1 MPNMETKVKGT
12 SKGMNHWKEIW
23 AKHSADEGIL
33 KKEDERYILLELK
46 RSSGFDVFGGIT
58 YENWMEWY
66 RQVKRE
72 LSLMAEA
79 ECGTMESV
87 FEVGCGSG
95 ANLYL
100 LERDG
105 MQCGGLD
112 FSENLM
118 NSAKTILKTKDLLC
132 DEAIR
137 LPAKSRYDVV
147 FSNSF
152 FSYFTDQNYAE
163 AVLEKMYQKTRYGIG
178 LLDIHDKE
186 KEEDFIAYRE
196 RTVENYKEKY
206 KNLPKL
212 FYTKEFFLDFASR
225 HHADIKFTFSGVKG
239 YWNNDFIFNCYI
251 YKKKE
256 G

>member
-1 MPNMETKVKGT
+1 
-12 SKGMNHWKEIW
+12 MNQWKEIW

-33 KKEDERYILLELK
+33 KKEDEKGILLELK
-46 RSSGFDVFGGIT
+46 RSSGFDVLGDIR
-58 YENWMEWY
+58 YENWIDWY

-79 ECGTMESV
+79 ECGTMGSV

-100 LERDG
+100 LEKDG
-105 MQCGGLD
+105 IQCGGLD

-118 NSAKTILKTKDLLC
+118 NSARMILKTRDCLC

-137 LPAKSRYDVV
+137 LPVKSSYDVV
-147 FSNSF
+147 FSNSV
-152 FSYFTDQNYAE
+152 FSYFADEKYAE
-163 AVLEKMYQKTRYGIG
+163 AVLEKMYQKARYGIG
-178 LLDIHDKE
+178 LLDIHDKD
-186 KEEDFIAYRE
+186 KEGEFIAFRE
-196 RTVENYKEKY
+196 KTVENYQERY
-206 KNLPKL
+206 KSLPKL
-212 FYTKEFFLDFASR
+212 FYTKEFFLNFASK
-225 HHADIKFTFSGVKG
+225 HHADIKFTSSGIKG
-239 YWNNDFIFNCYI
+239 YWNNDFVFNCYI